1 MELKSLICELCSLT
15 GPSGFENSVSRR
27 CAELLAPYVDE
38 MHTDVMGNL
47 IARKKCGQSGAR
59 TIMLD
64 AHMDEIGF
72 IVTGYDKGFLRF
84 GDIGGVD
91 PRMLPA
97 LEVRVLTEGEPL
109 FGVIDTL
116 PPHVLASDDMGKTID
131 AKKLCIDVGLTQE
144 EAEQRVPLGTP
155 VSFAGGVQEL
165 GSNVLCGK
173 TMDDRACL
181 AVIIKAMELLSSY
194 ELNVDVVCLIAV
206 QEEVGLRGAVT
217 GAYSV
222 HPDMAITLDVTHAY
236 TPDAKKTETVEFGS
250 GAVIARGPNMN
261 RALTEQLIA
270 AAKAKGLTHQI
281 EVIPGQSGT
290 NAWAIQV
297 SREGVA
303 TALLSVPLKYMHT
316 PVETLD
322 LRDAQSAV
330 DILVAGIAGMEA
342 DENA

>member
-1 MELKSLICELCSLT
+1 MELKSLISELCSLT
-15 GPSGFENSVSRR
+15 GPSGFENPVARR
-27 CAELLAPYVDE
+27 CAELLAPWVDE
-38 MHTDVMGNL
+38 MHTDPMGNL
-47 IARKKCGQSGAR
+47 IAVRRCGKPGAR
-59 TIMLD
+59 TLMLD

-72 IVTGYDKGFLRF
+72 IVTGYEKGFLRF
-84 GDIGGVD
+84 ADIGGVD

-109 FGVIDTL
+109 YGVIDTL
-116 PPHVLASDDMGKTID
+116 PPHVLDSDDMGKTID

-155 VSFAGGVQEL
+155 VSFAGGCREL
-165 GSNVLCGK
+165 GQNVLCGK

-181 AVIIKAMELLSSY
+181 AVIIRTMEALSGCQ
-194 ELNVDVVCLIAV
+194 LDVDVVCLVAV

-217 GAYSV
+217 GSYAV
-222 HPDMAITLDVTHAY
+222 HPDMAVTLDVTHAW
-236 TPDAKKTETVEFGS
+236 TPDAKKSETVRFGG
-250 GAVIARGPNMN
+250 GAAIAKGPNMN
-261 RALTEQLIA
+261 RALTEKLIA
-270 AAKAKGLTHQI
+270 AAKERELPYQI

-330 DILVAGIAGMEA
+330 DILVSFITGLEGEKN
-342 DENA
+342 D